1 MGSWREE
8 KGVIEEVSMSKSI
21 ICMYANVTK
30 KPIILYYKYTL
41 VKKKK
46 YRDVQVHINME
57 PYYHC
62 ICIKIKGE

>member
-1 MGSWREE
+1 
-8 KGVIEEVSMSKSI
+8 MSKSI